1 LITLAWLKSGLLQSP
16 MSLLLL
22 CHHNSKKEVLASI
35 SSLYNPQA
43 FMYPGMPTSVEIVIN
58 LKYSKITHWLE
69 RKYFF
74 NTQHA
79 KYNML

>member
-1 LITLAWLKSGLLQSP
+1 

-43 FMYPGMPTSVEIVIN
+43 FMYPDMPTSVEIVIN
-58 LKYSKITHWLE
+58 LKYSKITH
-69 RKYFF
+69 
-74 NTQHA
+74 
-79 KYNML
+79 